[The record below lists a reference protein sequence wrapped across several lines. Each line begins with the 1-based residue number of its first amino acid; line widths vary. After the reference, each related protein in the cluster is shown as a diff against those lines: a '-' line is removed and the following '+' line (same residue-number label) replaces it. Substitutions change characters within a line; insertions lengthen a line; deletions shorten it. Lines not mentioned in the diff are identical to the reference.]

1 MVDTKAQRA
10 ERKRTVRRV
19 WRYIRRYRM
28 LLLFSILLAAG
39 VVVLT
44 LWLPLLLGQAIDCMI
59 AAGQVDFSAIGRLL
73 LQGAIIIGAT
83 ALLQWVM
90 NIIHNAITY
99 RVIRDMRRD
108 AFHRLQQ
115 MPLSY
120 LDTHPAGEIVSR
132 IIADVDQFAE
142 GLLMGFTQLFTGIA
156 TLIGTLI
163 FMLCIHP
170 GITAVV
176 VILTPLSLLIASF
189 IARRTF
195 AMFRE
200 QSSARGEQTAIID
213 EMINGQ
219 KAVQAFGQEEAACQQ
234 FNAVNERLRAC
245 TLQAM
250 FFSSLP
256 NPTTRFINSLI
267 YAGVGLAGALSAI
280 SGGLTVGGLSCFLNY
295 AGQYS
300 RPFNDISGVVAEIQN
315 ALACAARFFELLE
328 QPLQSA
334 DGTAAL
340 PAPIKGQVD
349 IEDVSFGYTPDKP
362 ILQHID
368 LHVQPGQRIAI
379 VGPTGCGKTTL
390 INLLMRFYEPDSG
403 RIFMDGQD
411 ITAVPRQEWRSAY
424 GMVLQETWLTSGT
437 VRENLLFGNPQA
449 TEEEMIAAAKAA
461 HAHGFIRRL
470 PHGYDTDL
478 AADGGGLSA
487 GQKQLL
493 CIARVMLAKPP
504 VLLLDEATSSIDPRT
519 ELKVQAAFD
528 ALMQGRTSFVVAH
541 RLSTIWQADVIL
553 VIKDGRI
560 AEQGRHE
567 DLLAQG
573 GFYAHLYNSQFAH

>member
-19 WRYIRRYRM
+19 WRYIRRYRV

-39 VVVLT
+39 VVILT

-528 ALMQGRTSFVVAH
+528 VLMQGRTSFVVAH
-541 RLSTIWQADVIL
+541 RLSTIRQADVIL

>member
-1 MVDTKAQRA
+1 MVDTKAQRTA
-10 ERKRTVRRV
+10 RKHTIRQI
-19 WRYIRRYRM
+19 WRYIRRYR
-28 LLLFSILLAAG
+28 LLLIFSILLAAG
-39 VVVLT
+39 VVALT
-44 LWLPLLLGQAIDCMI
+44 LWLPLLLGQAIDQMI
-59 AAGQVDFSAIGRLL
+59 GAGQVQFAVIGRLL
-73 LQGAIIIGAT
+73 VQGAVIIGIT

-90 NIIHNAITY
+90 NTIHNAITY

-108 AFHRLQQ
+108 AFHRLQK

-142 GLLMGFTQLFTGIA
+142 GLLLGFTQLFTGIA
-156 TLIGTLI
+156 TMIGTLL
-163 FMLCIHP
+163 FMLFIHP

-200 QSSARGEQTAIID
+200 QSAARGEQTAIID

-219 KAVQAFGQEEAACQQ
+219 KAVQAFSREEDACRQFQE
-234 FNAVNERLRAC
+234 VNERLRSC

-280 SGGLTVGGLSCFLNY
+280 SGDLTVGGLSCFLNY
-295 AGQYS
+295 AGQYAK
-300 RPFNDISGVVAEIQN
+300 PFNDISGVVAEVQN
-315 ALACAARFFELLE
+315 AIACAARFFELLE

-349 IEDVSFGYTPDKP
+349 MMDVSFSYTPDKP

-424 GMVLQETWLTSGT
+424 GMVLQDTWLKSGT

-449 TEEEMIAAAKAA
+449 SEEDMIAAAKAA

-470 PHGYDTDL
+470 PHDYDTVL
-478 AADGGGLSA
+478 TADGGGLSA

-493 CIARVMLAKPP
+493 CIARVMLSKPP

-528 ALMQGRTSFVVAH
+528 TLMEGRTSFVVAH
-541 RLSTIWQADVIL
+541 RLSTIRQADVIL
-553 VIKDGRI
+553 VIQDGRI
-560 AEQGRHE
+560 IEQGRHE
-567 DLLAQG
+567 ALLAQD
-573 GFYAHLYNSQFAH
+573 GFYAHLYNSQFAR